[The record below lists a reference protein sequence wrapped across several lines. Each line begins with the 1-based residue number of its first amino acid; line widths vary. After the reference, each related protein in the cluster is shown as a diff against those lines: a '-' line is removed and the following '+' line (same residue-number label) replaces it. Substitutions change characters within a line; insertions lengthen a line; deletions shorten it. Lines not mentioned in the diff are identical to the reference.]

1 MFLKDLMMTYTV
13 VKVHRFEVNCHGKI
27 INNFVSY
34 ILLSVDFKALNLKNL
49 GFPFVL
55 LILKKFID

>member
-1 MFLKDLMMTYTV
+1 MFLKDLMTYTA
-13 VKVHRFEVNCHGKI
+13 VKVHSFEINCHGKF

-34 ILLSVDFKALNLKNL
+34 ILLSVDFKALNLKCL

-55 LILKKFID
+55 LLIKKKFID